1 MQTVGQVSFTRLAR
15 ARKHVQV
22 PVVLLLAACLAG
34 CSTGL
39 QKKPGATAQG
49 RAGDSVEARLQALE
63 AGMQHLAQRVDTL
76 QSTTGSTRSAALG
89 DTLPPEY
96 QPVKPTVVLASHGVQ
111 QAPLLPARPVHVPAA
126 APAMMPEAAP
136 PAAPPVKPQPRKR
149 QREGDWVI
157 NLASYK
163 SHSYAARKQ
172 AEFADKGVD
181 VEQVQAEVKGKTM
194 YRLCVTGF
202 DSSRAAKTEAAGIQ
216 SPARPRQY
224 LDRTPL
230 VFV

>member
-1 MQTVGQVSFTRLAR
+1 MQTAGHVSFTRLAR
-15 ARKHVQV
+15 VREHVQV
-22 PVVLLLAACLAG
+22 PVVLLLVTCLAACSA
-34 CSTGL
+34 SM

-89 DTLPPEY
+89 DVLPPEY

-111 QAPLLPARPVHVPAA
+111 KAPVQPAQPLHVPSA
-126 APAMMPEAAP
+126 APAVMPQAAP
-136 PAAPPVKPQPRKR
+136 PEAPVKPQPRKR

-157 NLASYK
+157 NLASYR

-181 VEQVQAEVKGKTM
+181 VEQVQAEVKGKTI

-202 DSSRAAKTEAAGIQ
+202 GSSRAAKTEAAGIQ
-216 SPARPRQY
+216 TRLGLGSTWIARR
-224 LDRTPL
+224 
-230 VFV
+230 

>member
-1 MQTVGQVSFTRLAR
+1 MQTVGHVSFSRPGR
-15 ARKHVQV
+15 VREYVQV
-22 PVVLLLAACLAG
+22 PVVLLLASCLLACSA
-34 CSTGL
+34 GL
-39 QKKPGATAQG
+39 QKKPDAAAQG

-76 QSTTGSTRSAALG
+76 QSTTGRTRSAALG
-89 DTLPPEY
+89 DSLPPEY
-96 QPVKPTVVLASHGVQ
+96 QPVKPTVVLASHAVQ
-111 QAPLLPARPVHVPAA
+111 KAPLLPAKPVNVPAIT
-126 APAMMPEAAP
+126 PAVMPQATP
-136 PAAPPVKPQPRKR
+136 PEVPVKPQPRKR

-181 VEQVQAEVKGKTM
+181 VEQVQAEVKGKTI

-202 DSSRAAKTEAAGIQ
+202 DSSRAAKTEAAEIQ
-216 SPARPRQY
+216 SRLGIGSTWIARR
-224 LDRTPL
+224 
-230 VFV
+230 